1 MSKEN
6 FLNILKN
13 FSHKIKVLF
22 FQKDTL
28 IFLIFLLIAT
38 FVWFLHTS
46 NRQREIKIPFVIEH
60 KGIPRNVLVS
70 SKLPSKI
77 EVKIEDVGSKIFEY
91 AFAKKPTIVVDWS
104 SLISKEKDVAFYS
117 KEQLEQEVG
126 RFIYSSSS
134 ISSIPSGIEVKY
146 KWQVAKKIPVRL
158 ASDIKLLSQQ
168 TLLDSITIV
177 PDSVVAYGDM
187 QLLDTLEVLYLEPI
201 SQELENGNNVLNLKI
216 AEKNNLTFSEKEV
229 VVTIPIELVTE
240 KTLEIP
246 ISQINFPENI
256 ILHTFPSVVK
266 VSFFVSVSNFKKVT
280 AEDFSVL
287 IDYNLLKHNTSKK
300 QIIDVV
306 CNNSNA
312 SNVSFYPHEIEFLLE
327 EVK

>member
-13 FSHKIKVLF
+13 ISHKIKVLF

-46 NRQREIKIPFVIEH
+46 NRQREIKIPFVVEH
-60 KGIPRNVLVS
+60 KGIPRNILVS

-91 AFAKKPTIVVDWS
+91 AFAKQPTVVVDWS
-104 SLISKEKDVAFYS
+104 SLISKEREIAFFS

-134 ISSIPSGIEVKY
+134 ILSIPSGIEMKY

-158 ASDIKLLSQQ
+158 ASSVKLLPQQ

-187 QLLDTLEVLYLEPI
+187 RLLDTLKVVYLEPI

-216 AEKNNLTFSEKEV
+216 AEKNNLTFSESEV

-256 ILHTFPSVVK
+256 ILHTFPSIVK

-280 AEDFSVL
+280 ADDFNVL
-287 IDYNLLKHNTSKK
+287 VDYNLLKFNTSKK
-300 QIIDVV
+300 QTIDVV
-306 CNNSNA
+306 SKNPKA